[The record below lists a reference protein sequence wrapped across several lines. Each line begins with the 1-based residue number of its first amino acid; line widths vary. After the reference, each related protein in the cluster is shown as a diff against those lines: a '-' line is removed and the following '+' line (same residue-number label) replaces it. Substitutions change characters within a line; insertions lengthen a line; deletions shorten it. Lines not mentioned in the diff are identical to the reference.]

1 MIFFFSKSEWS
12 CDHPSSNVELPLSP
26 KKDLSPCTTIE
37 ISTSMNHY
45 STKMTINPSSLYFP
59 MYLSP
64 PRATDYAESLVQ
76 LVSGVSPLSQ
86 QW

>member
-1 MIFFFSKSEWS
+1 MIFFFPNQSGLVTILALMWS
-12 CDHPSSNVELPLSP
+12 CPSP